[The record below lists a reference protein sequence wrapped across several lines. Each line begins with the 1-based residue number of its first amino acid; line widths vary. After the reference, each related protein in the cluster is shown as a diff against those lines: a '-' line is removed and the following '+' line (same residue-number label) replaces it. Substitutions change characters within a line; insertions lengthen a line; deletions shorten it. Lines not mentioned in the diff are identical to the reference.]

1 MIQHFKRSALF
12 GAAIVLSSTAVR
24 ADSRALGGGLDQLVR
39 AYEEG
44 SPTLGVA
51 LTLHLRDRNG
61 DPLVRFKLADGTA
74 LKDVLP
80 QLNAVGFRLV
90 AQSIQD
96 PRLVEGYLPLSSA
109 RYSLTLPGVTTA
121 HAVHVPA
128 KRVGAVTSQAV
139 TFEKANRAQGRGFDG
154 TGIRVGALS
163 DSFDACT
170 GCLTHAAGDVAT
182 GDLPANVTVLEDLP
196 PGGGEDEGR
205 AMLQLIHDLAP
216 GSQLGFATAFVSEL
230 DFANNIIDLRLA
242 FHADVIT
249 DDVFYF
255 DEPFFSDGLLAQAV
269 DLVSASGAAYFSSA
283 GNDGVEAYEA
293 DYSAVSFARAEALT
307 AQGRQNIQVDQI
319 PPELRPISFHNFG
332 NPDGSVNL
340 TNRYTDAADAIVD
353 FQWDEPFNLG
363 KVKTDYNIYLFDARG
378 NFVDPDPNVN
388 GGIAFYT
395 TDDNVQTDQAIELLE
410 VVPEPGEIHG
420 AANFSDYQIVI
431 GKMNN
436 GPARHFKYI
445 TENSLGVSRLQGAP
459 SVVGHA
465 AASGGQAVGAVYYA
479 IPNFPEDFSSGGPT
493 TILFDVNGNRLRH
506 PDVRQTPQIVAA
518 DGVDTTFFIGG
529 DPDATGFPNFFG
541 TSAAAPDAAG
551 VAALMLQAAGGPG
564 RLKPAKLYKKLQDT
578 ATPMRLANNRNSA
591 FAFSGPVAFV
601 AKGDWVRS
609 FHFWNVAV
617 QPFFPSSIKSI
628 SFDVTNTPSGL
639 TFNTNPN
646 RFSVAPSSDVTQSQI
661 TYTVSA
667 DAHTITLTF
676 APGSFGAGKQLSF
689 GTSVFTPIQGSTQ
702 EDPDRLVN
710 TKVTVTDAAGH
721 SFTGRVFADE
731 AEENNRFTNNGLVN
745 ADEAVRAV
753 QRGGDKD

>member
-1 MIQHFKRSALF
+1 MIQYLKRSALF

-24 ADSRALGGGLDQLVR
+24 ADSRALGGGLEQLVR

-44 SPTLGVA
+44 SESLGVA
-51 LTLHLRDRNG
+51 LRLHLRDQNG

-80 QLNAVGFRLV
+80 QLNAIGFRLV

-109 RYSLTLPGVTTA
+109 RYSLTVPGVTTA
-121 HAVHVPA
+121 HAIHVPA

-139 TFEKANRAQGRGFDG
+139 TFEKANRAQARGFDG

-170 GCLTHAAGDVAT
+170 SCRTHAAGDVAT
-182 GDLPANVTVLEDLP
+182 GDLPPNVTVLEDLP
-196 PGGGEDEGR
+196 PGAGEDEGR
-205 AMLQLIHDLAP
+205 AMLQLVHDLAP

-230 DFANNIIDLRLA
+230 DFANNIIDLRLG

-255 DEPFFSDGLLAQAV
+255 DEPFFSDGILAQAV
-269 DLVSASGAAYFSSA
+269 DLVSANGAAYFSSA
-283 GNDGVEAYEA
+283 GNDGVEAYES
-293 DYSAVSFARAEALT
+293 DYSAVSFARAESLT
-307 AQGRQNIQVDQI
+307 AQGKQNIKVDQI

-340 TNRYTDAADAIVD
+340 TNRYTCGSDDIID
-353 FQWDEPFNLG
+353 LQWDEPFNLG
-363 KVKTDYNIYLFDARG
+363 KVKTDYNFYIFDAQG
-378 NFVDPDPNVN
+378 NFVDPNN
-388 GGIAFYT
+388 GVFAFYT
-395 TDDNVQTDQAIELLE
+395 TDDNTQTDQAIELAELVPTE
-410 VVPEPGEIHG
+410 VHG
-420 AANFSDYQIVI
+420 AAAFSDYQIVI
-431 GKMNN
+431 GKMND

-445 TENSLGVSRLQGAP
+445 TENALGVSRLQGAP
-459 SVVGHA
+459 SVVGHSA
-465 AASGGQAVGAVYYA
+465 AAGGQAVGAVYYA

-493 TILFDVNGNRLRH
+493 TIFFDVNGNRLKH

-564 RLKPAKLYKKLQDT
+564 KLKPAKLYKKLQET
-578 ATPMRLANNRNSA
+578 ATPMRLANDRGSA

-601 AKGDWVRS
+601 ATGDWVRS
-609 FHFWNVAV
+609 YHFWNLAV

-628 SFDVTNTPSGL
+628 SFDVTNTPTGL
-639 TFNTNPN
+639 TFNLNPN

-667 DAHTITLTF
+667 DARTITLTF

-721 SFTGRVFADE
+721 TFTGKVFANE

-753 QRGGDKD
+753 QKGGDKD